1 VTQPLVVK
9 FGGDA
14 LASPE
19 RIGAAARRVAA
30 RRAEGPVVAVASA
43 RRGITD
49 HLLGLVEQV
58 REAAGARAIP
68 ATDGGIAADRA
79 VASGELVAASL
90 LAVAL
95 AELDVPA
102 VVVDAREA
110 GLRSDAEIGGA
121 ELTTVRTSYLE
132 RYLARGVTPVVTGF
146 QGWHRHRI
154 TTLGRGGSDITAVAV
169 AAALAARGCELV
181 KDPGALHTADPR
193 LVPDARPLML
203 LTHRFVTEVAHAG
216 ARVIHHSAAERAE
229 SAAVPLRF
237 SALHGDGDP
246 STLVG
251 GQSVDEATGLFSV
264 VYAAGY
270 HGPSALAGDPAE
282 IATVTI
288 VERRSDRYDRLA
300 LARAAAKRSGAD
312 FLRVVER
319 DQAVAFIVPASSG
332 AAFARAVHAAA
343 LAALDGEARLVA
355 SSGHA

>member
-1 VTQPLVVK
+1 MTQPLVVK

-30 RRAEGPVVAVASA
+30 RRAGGPVVAIASA

-58 REAAGARAIP
+58 REAVSTRAVP
-68 ATDGGIAADRA
+68 STEGGIAADRA
-79 VASGELVAASL
+79 VAGGELVAASL

-95 AELDVPA
+95 AELNVPA

-110 GLRSDAEIGGA
+110 GLRSDGGIGGA
-121 ELTTVRTSYLE
+121 ELRSVHTRYLE

-169 AAALAARGCELV
+169 AAALEARGCELV

-193 LVPDARPLML
+193 LVPDTRPLTL
-203 LTHRFVTEVAHAG
+203 ATHRFVTELALAG

-229 SAAVPLRF
+229 IAAVPLRF

-251 GQSVDEATGLFSV
+251 SPEVNEATELFSV
-264 VYAAGY
+264 VYAPGY
-270 HGPSALAGDPAE
+270 HGVSSHGGDPGE

-288 VERRSDRYDRLA
+288 VEPRGDRSDRAA
-300 LARAAAKRSGAD
+300 LARMVARRSNTD
-312 FLRVVER
+312 IRRIVER
-319 DQAVAFIVPASSG
+319 NEAVAFLLPASD
-332 AAFARAVHAAA
+332 APAFARAIHAAA
-343 LAALDGEARLVA
+343 LTALDGESRLVA